1 MGERIKNQPWIMR
14 GLLAVWDWLSG
25 LVLSVVNA
33 VVGVCKA
40 IGKFFA
46 EFGLAF
52 WKGDLFVKLSV
63 IWWGAGY
70 ARRKQFIKAIIMT
83 AVEALVIWYT
93 LELGLQYATKFDT
106 LGTVQLESVFN
117 MQTMQMEFNDYD
129 NSFMIL
135 LFSMFSFV
143 VWAVAA
149 IAMMRSTV
157 NCYKLQLRAE
167 AGLHVNNFWED
178 VQDYLDSKFHITL
191 LALPVTGIVIFT
203 VIPILLLIFVAF
215 TNYDANHMP
224 PAALFTWV
232 GFDNFVNLFTNMFQF
247 GEQVSATNT
256 FGYAFTRVLAWTLV
270 WSFFATLT
278 NYFGG
283 ILMSL
288 LLNSKLTKC
297 SKLWRT
303 MLVVT
308 IAVPQ
313 FVSLLLMRHF
323 FANNGLANAICEDIG
338 LTKML
343 IDAGFITTSYIPFLS
358 APGWAHVMIILINIW
373 VGIPYQMLIAT
384 GVLMNLPQDQVE
396 SARIDGAS
404 PFQIFRHIT
413 MPYMLQ
419 VTGPALVTDF
429 VKNFNNFNVIYLLT
443 KSVYVT
449 TDQFLANAHASE
461 VDLLV
466 TWLFSLTQDYYNYKM
481 ASVLGIMVFIVCSV
495 ITLIGFNF
503 MTGGDKEE
511 TYQ

>member
-1 MGERIKNQPWIMR
+1 MGERIKKQSWFMAMLLGIWD
-14 GLLAVWDWLSG
+14 GIVSAGLAVGS
-25 LVLSVVNA
+25 
-33 VVGVCKA
+33 VCKA

-46 EFGLAF
+46 DFGIAF
-52 WKGDLFVKLSV
+52 WKGDIFVKLSV
-63 IWWGAGY
+63 VWWGAGY
-70 ARRKQFIKAIIMT
+70 ARRKQFIKALIMT
-83 AVEALVIWYT
+83 GVEAVVIWYT
-93 LELGLQYATKFDT
+93 MTLGMEYVPDFLT
-106 LGTVQLESVFN
+106 LGTVKLEKVFN
-117 MQTMQMEFNDYD
+117 MATMQMEFNDYD

-135 LFSMFSFV
+135 LFSLFSFV
-143 VWAVAA
+143 VWTVAAVAC
-149 IAMMRSTV
+149 MRSTV

-167 AGLHVNNFWED
+167 AGLHINNFWED

-215 TNYDANHMP
+215 TNYDENHMP
-224 PAALFTWV
+224 PATLFDWV
-232 GFDNFVNLFTNMFQF
+232 GFTNFANLFTNMFQF
-247 GEQVSATNT
+247 GEEVNAANT
-256 FGYAFTRVLAWTLV
+256 FGYAFIRVLAWTLV

-283 ILMSL
+283 IMVSLM
-288 LLNSKLTKC
+288 LNSKLTKMT
-297 SKLWRT
+297 KLWRT

-313 FVSLLLMRHF
+313 FVSLLLMRYF
-323 FANNGLANAICEDIG
+323 FANTGIANSFCASIG
-338 LTKML
+338 LTAWLHEMGW
-343 IDAGFITTSYIPFLS
+343 ISTSYIPFLS

-384 GVLMNLPQDQVE
+384 GVLMNLPQDQIE

-404 PFQIFRHIT
+404 PFQIFCHIT

-443 KSVYVT
+443 QGTYVT
-449 TDQFLANAHASE
+449 TDMYMANAHASE
-461 VDLLV
+461 VSLLV

-481 ASVLGIMVFIVCSV
+481 ASVLGIMVFVVCSI